1 MTAGQPIRARKYAIP
16 TLLALA
22 AGALLRAWF
31 VHSFSEPYG
40 DSIIYGNIAANWIRH
55 GVYGYTTVSGTS
67 QVVPTLI
74 RLPGYPAF
82 LAVIFLLFGME
93 NFRAVVWL
101 QAAIDLGTCLLV
113 AGFVRRAV
121 SPRAGRVA
129 LWLAVLCPFTANYTA
144 VPLTEVLS
152 IFCVALSLYSFLRLM
167 ECLGPASGKTGASSA
182 PNAGAGRDTEPG
194 KGCQGGI
201 GSRAMCSHPCRRT
214 WIWVLVLA
222 FAWSY
227 GALLRPEGALLAVVL
242 FVALIWYGRRF
253 RGWGPAI
260 RLALACG
267 VLSILPFVPWTIR
280 NLRTFHLFQPLVP
293 RSAEDPGGFTAHGF
307 NRWSRTWVAEFASVE
322 EIGWNV
328 PGDPIDIH
336 DLPSRAFD
344 SPAQY
349 EQTRRLFE
357 EYNHTY
363 RISPQMD
370 AEFARLAAER
380 IRAHPFRYYI
390 ELPALRLA
398 DMWLRP
404 RLTMEDVPVRWW
416 RYSGHHVATMAEG
429 AYAALNLVYLLL
441 ALVGA
446 IFWKALRAPLFA
458 VMLAYL
464 LVRSLTLTVAGPEPR
479 YTLEFFPIVFAF
491 AAVALDRLAF
501 AHRRTSQLH

>member
-1 MTAGQPIRARKYAIP
+1 MIPGRIIRARKLALQ

-31 VHSFSEPYG
+31 VHSFSQPYG
-40 DSIIYGNIAANWIRH
+40 DSIIYGNIAANWLRH
-55 GVYGYTTVSGTS
+55 GVYGYTTVAGSS

-82 LAVIFLLFGME
+82 LAVVFSLFGIG
-93 NFRAVVWL
+93 NFHAVLWL
-101 QAAIDLGTCLLV
+101 QVAIDLGTCLLV
-113 AGFVRRAV
+113 AGFVRRAL
-121 SPRAGRVA
+121 SPAAGRIA

-152 IFCVALSLYSFLRLM
+152 IFCVALSLYAFLRLL
-167 ECLGPASGKTGASSA
+167 ESLHSG
-182 PNAGAGRDTEPG
+182 
-194 KGCQGGI
+194 Q
-201 GSRAMCSHPCRRT
+201 SRSV
-214 WIWVLVLA
+214 WIWVPVLA
-222 FAWSY
+222 SAWSY
-227 GALLRPEGALLAVVL
+227 GALLRPEGALMAVI
-242 FVALIWYGRRF
+242 FFIALIGYGRGI
-253 RGWGPAI
+253 RGWGGAI
-260 RLALACG
+260 RLAAACG
-267 VLSILPFVPWTIR
+267 ALSVLPFVPWTIR

-307 NRWSRTWVAEFASVE
+307 NRWTRTWMVEFASVE

-344 SPAQY
+344 SPAEY
-349 EQTRRLFE
+349 EQTRQLFD
-357 EYNHTY
+357 EYNRTY

-370 AEFARLAAER
+370 AEFARLAGER
-380 IRAHPFRYYI
+380 IRAHPLRYYL

-416 RYSGHHVATMAEG
+416 RYSDHRLATVGEG
-429 AYAALNLVYLLL
+429 AYAVLNLLYLLA

-446 IFWKALRAPLFA
+446 VFWKTARAPLFGA
-458 VMLAYL
+458 MLAYVL
-464 LVRSLTLTVAGPEPR
+464 IRSLTLVSVGPEPR
-479 YTLEFFPIVFAF
+479 YTLEFFPIIFAF
-491 AAVALDRLAF
+491 AALALDRMSLAHPGRAAVF
-501 AHRRTSQLH
+501 PVPPSEAGRKIDHRCNRLQVQSQM